1 MEFMTKSRALIEEKF
16 LDLYNCVIINGKTN
30 IINKDVQLFLQG
42 SKDVIPY
49 ARALKN
55 RMHRSSI
62 KCLII
67 GNGCVNLKKLFF
79 FLW

>member
-1 MEFMTKSRALIEEKF
+1 MELMTKSRALIEEKF

-55 RMHRSSI
+55 RMQDH
-62 KCLII
+62 L
-67 GNGCVNLKKLFF
+67 
-79 FLW
+79 